1 MKTKKEFRYFNIFQY
16 QKEQEYLRRRHQ
28 EGWRFVKV
36 SGLGVYHFEACTPED
51 VVYQLDYNQ
60 EGLAHK
66 EEYVQMFR
74 DCGWEHVL
82 DYVGYSYFRKPL
94 SEMTQEEEIFNDAA
108 SKLEMAK
115 RIFRGKILPL
125 LVIFIVIVIPM
136 LIRLQEGVTGPERFL
151 YGFFV
156 GTFIVYLSLF
166 IQYVMQYVKLRKNVR
181 E

>member
-1 MKTKKEFRYFNIFQY
+1 MRPAFFTVPEYA
-16 QKEQEYLRRRHQ
+16 KEQEWLSNQHLQ
-28 EGWRFVKV
+28 GWKLLKIIPPFFYK
-36 SGLGVYHFEACTPED
+36 FEKCNPEE
-51 VVYQLDYNQ
+51 VVYQLDYNP
-60 EGLAHK
+60 EGRTHK

>member
-1 MKTKKEFRYFNIFQY
+1 MRPAFFTVPEYA
-16 QKEQEYLRRRHQ
+16 KEQEWLSNQHLQGWKLRKIIPP
-28 EGWRFVKV
+28 FFYK
-36 SGLGVYHFEACTPED
+36 FEKCNPEE
-51 VVYQLDYNQ
+51 VVYQLDYNP
-60 EGLAHK
+60 EGRTHK

-94 SEMTQEEEIFNDAA
+94 SEMKQEEEIFNDAA

>member
-1 MKTKKEFRYFNIFQY
+1 MRPAFFTVPEYA
-16 QKEQEYLRRRHQ
+16 KEQEWLSNQHLQ
-28 EGWRFVKV
+28 GWKLLKIIPPFFYK
-36 SGLGVYHFEACTPED
+36 FEKCNPEE
-51 VVYQLDYNQ
+51 VVYQLDYNP
-60 EGLAHK
+60 EGRTHK

-94 SEMTQEEEIFNDAA
+94 SEMKQEEEIFNDAA